1 MYFSR
6 VERERNLRR
15 EFSWQQ
21 WRQAVIGP
29 AELCHKVSEGLR
41 ESAKERKWRIVVHQ
55 CELVAKIIE
64 SSLSLGIDFIIFVF
78 DWRTTQSLSEVE
90 TNISLI
96 DEHYII
102 SGAVCLVNCR
112 GISNIMGLTSHKSAK
127 IREKYNIRF
136 LSANVFKPQIC
147 VQLSNR
153 ILNLVEAILGITS
166 GIPTTGLLI

>member
-1 MYFSR
+1 MAGMLTNCGVHRCDCIVS
-6 VERERNLRR
+6 LLI
-15 EFSWQQ
+15 
-21 WRQAVIGP
+21 IGQ
-29 AELCHKVSEGLR
+29 AELCHKVSEGLH
-41 ESAKERKWRIVVHQ
+41 ESAKGRKWHIVVHQ
-55 CELVAKIIE
+55 CEFVTEITQLNI
-64 SSLSLGIDFIIFVF
+64 SLNVDFIIFAF

-102 SGAVCLVNCR
+102 SGAVCFVNCQ
-112 GISNIMGLTSHKSAK
+112 GISNIMGLTSYKSAK

-147 VQLSNR
+147 VQLGNR

-166 GIPTTGLLI
+166 GIPTVG